1 MKSLV
6 LSICVLFV
14 IVSIFE
20 TASAKCGLKEHV
32 PGCRP
37 CSETCEELHKAC
49 RTNICIHTTKCYCK
63 PGYLRKNGVCVPISQ
78 C

>member
-20 TASAKCGLKEHV
+20 TASAKCGPKEHV
-32 PGCRP
+32 PRCRP
-37 CSETCEELHKAC
+37 CSVTCEELHKPC
-49 RTNICIHTTKCYCK
+49 PKICIHNTKCYCR
-63 PGYLRKNGVCVPISQ
+63 PQYLRKNGVCVPISQ